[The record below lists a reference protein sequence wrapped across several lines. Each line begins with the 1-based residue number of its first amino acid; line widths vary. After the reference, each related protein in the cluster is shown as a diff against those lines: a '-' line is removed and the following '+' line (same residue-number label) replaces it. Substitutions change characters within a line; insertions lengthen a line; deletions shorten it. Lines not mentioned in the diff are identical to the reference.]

1 MRSNPADARIRTAP
15 VILKFSFTP
24 PGDKEAAKV
33 GDEPSID
40 GAIARVFIRRD
51 ASTRS
56 LRRLAL
62 YLKRSAAGAYA
73 LGQVGSARSG
83 YWSTIDL
90 VDRRDLDRLRIKARR
105 LIDGWKEFGGV
116 KET

>member
-1 MRSNPADARIRTAP
+1 M
-15 VILKFSFTP
+15 ILKFSFTP
-24 PGDKEAAKV
+24 AGDKDTAKV

-62 YLKRSAAGAYA
+62 CLKRSAVGAYA
-73 LGQVGSARSG
+73 VGKVGSARSG

-90 VDRRDLDRLRIKARR
+90 VDRRDLDQLRVKARR
-105 LIDGWKEFGGV
+105 LIDGWKEFGGS

>member
-1 MRSNPADARIRTAP
+1 L
-15 VILKFSFTP
+15 ILKFSFTP

-33 GDEPSID
+33 GDKPSID

>member
-1 MRSNPADARIRTAP
+1 M
-15 VILKFSFTP
+15 ILKISFTQ
-24 PGDKEAAKV
+24 PGDKEADIV

-62 YLKRSAAGAYA
+62 YLKRSAYGAYA
-73 LGQVGSARSG
+73 MGQVGSARSG
-83 YWSTIDL
+83 YWSTID
-90 VDRRDLDRLRIKARR
+90 VVERRDLDQLRIKARR
-105 LIDGWKEFGGV
+105 LIDGWKEFHRLEE
-116 KET
+116 K

>member
-1 MRSNPADARIRTAP
+1 
-15 VILKFSFTP
+15 VIHKFSFTP
-24 PGDKEAAKV
+24 PGDNEAGIV

-51 ASTRS
+51 VSNRS

-62 YLKRSAAGAYA
+62 CLKRSASGAYA
-73 LGQVGSARSG
+73 MGQVGSARSG

-90 VDRRDLDRLRIKARR
+90 VERRDLDQLRIKARR
-105 LIDGWKEFGGV
+105 LIDGWKEFS
-116 KET
+116 